1 MNSHRLLASA
11 LVVGTLAAGYVGH
24 IRTDAKRT
32 TLDAGMMLGGSTA
45 VATTDRSV
53 SRAAVPRVDGPE
65 LAAASSSSISVPRA
79 VTAPAAQQSYADI
92 NAPYDAKYHFVRVRY
107 DVGGGGF
114 GGFGGRRGGGRE
126 PSWAHDYPRAERNF
140 LKIIDETTYVVPQT
154 EGSNVLTLDDPELF
168 KYPIAYIVEVGRWN
182 PTDEEVASL
191 GEYLLKGGFL
201 IVDDTRDERGNEWAN
216 FAYHME
222 RALPGLALVPLDHE
236 HDIFDSFFEV
246 DPAAVVPP
254 YGPRIA
260 EYYAIFEDND
270 PDRRIL
276 VLFNFNND
284 IAEYWE
290 YSDMGY
296 FPIDLSNE
304 AYKLG
309 VNYIVYALTH

>member
-1 MNSHRLLASA
+1 MNARLLRATT
-11 LVVGTLAAGYVGH
+11 LLVGTLAAGYVGYT
-24 IRTDAKRT
+24 RPDAAST
-32 TLDAGMMLGGSTA
+32 TLDAGMILGASEA
-45 VATTDRSV
+45 VATAGPSGARV
-53 SRAAVPRVDGPE
+53 VAPRP
-65 LAAASSSSISVPRA
+65 S
-79 VTAPAAQQSYADI
+79 AAQQSYADI
-92 NAPYDAKYHFVRVRY
+92 NAPYDAKYHFVRIRY

-114 GGFGGRRGGGRE
+114 GRRRGGRE
-126 PSWAHDYPRAERNF
+126 PAWAHDYPRAEHNF

-168 KYPIAYIVEVGRWN
+168 KYPIAYIVEVGSWN

-201 IVDDTRDERGNEWAN
+201 IVDDTRNERGNQWAT
-216 FAYHME
+216 FASPME
-222 RALPGLALVPLDHE
+222 RALPGLALVPLDHG

-246 DPAAVVPP
+246 NPAAVIPP
-254 YGPRIA
+254 YGRYPA
-260 EYYAIFEDND
+260 EYFAIFEDND
-270 PDRRIL
+270 PDKRML

-296 FPIDLSNE
+296 FPIELSNE